1 MTNTKSAFETM
12 AVLKPDLAID
22 QVTMSPGFYDKLDR
36 DYNNFKDHVLI
47 AAYEFSE
54 DWGVWERHPKGE
66 EIVMLLSGR
75 AELVLRKSEGDE
87 TLKLDQNGAYAVV
100 PRGIWHTAKVS
111 EPTRMLFITPGEGTE
126 HSEDPAV
133 PSE

>member
-1 MTNTKSAFETM
+1 MTKIKSVFETM
-12 AVLKPDLAID
+12 AVLKPGLAID
-22 QVTMSPGFYDKLDR
+22 QVNMSPGFYDKLDR

-66 EIVMLLSGR
+66 EIVMLVSGR
-75 AELVLRKSEGDE
+75 AELVLRKSDGDE
-87 TLKLDQNGAYAVV
+87 TLKLDQSGAYAVV
-100 PRGIWHTAKVS
+100 PRNIWHTAKVS
-111 EPTRMLFITPGEGTE
+111 ELTRMLFITPGEGTE
-126 HSEDPAV
+126 HSKDPAV